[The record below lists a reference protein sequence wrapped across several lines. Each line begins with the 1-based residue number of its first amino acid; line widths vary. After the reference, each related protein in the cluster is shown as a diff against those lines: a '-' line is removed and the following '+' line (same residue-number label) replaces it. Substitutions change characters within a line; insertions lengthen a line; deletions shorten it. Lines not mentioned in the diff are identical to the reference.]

1 MEPEQSKIF
10 SSFPKYLTE
19 EMSTGGPFLHV
30 HDYSISLDTWA
41 KYPGVN
47 QFLDIVQTDTWG
59 DNEFV
64 LGYEAKN
71 YPIYGYMF
79 HLEYQFA
86 EFIGPGQWPKY

>member
-10 SSFPKYLTE
+10 SSFPKSLTE
-19 EMSTGGPFLHV
+19 AMSTEGTLIQS
-30 HDYSISLDTWA
+30 HDYAIGLDTWA

-59 DNEFV
+59 DKEFV

-71 YPIYGYMF
+71 YPIYGYMY
-79 HLEYQFA
+79 HPEYQFT
-86 EFIGPGQWPKY
+86 EFIGPGKWAKY